1 MININFDFVISKNI
15 STDKPRG
22 KIMWQDWEGWDDWSR
37 VEFDGPL
44 AIYKPKDNRL
54 EWTWKDN
61 IKQGVE
67 TTYHTH
73 VMGEVDNNRGG
84 HNTFTQQ
91 VANVHTVEEYVNTTV
106 TVSYIG
112 DVNIGVDTKFEFD
125 YVAPNL
131 AAMHAKAK
139 AEVYAQAESRCRRKI
154 TITDMLL
161 ETFCPEVIIGRW
173 PRGVCGSNRATSLKS
188 YLCNVVCLPW
198 VAVVDVVWCPCAYC
212 RASDFIDRKVE
223 READRLA
230 NILTKQRVDEYWN
243 NKIADALREVDN
255 RIERRILAMNRTQ
268 EEQTNLL
275 REQNSLLRAFQQL
288 NMQQHSASSVMLNT
302 EQTVWPNYPN
312 STTAPRPANMI

>member
-1 MININFDFVISKNI
+1 
-15 STDKPRG
+15 
-22 KIMWQDWEGWDDWSR
+22 
-37 VEFDGPL
+37 
-44 AIYKPKDNRL
+44 
-54 EWTWKDN
+54 
-61 IKQGVE
+61 
-67 TTYHTH
+67 
-73 VMGEVDNNRGG
+73 
-84 HNTFTQQ
+84 
-91 VANVHTVEEYVNTTV
+91 
-106 TVSYIG
+106 
-112 DVNIGVDTKFEFD
+112 
-125 YVAPNL
+125 
-131 AAMHAKAK
+131 
-139 AEVYAQAESRCRRKI
+139 
-154 TITDMLL
+154 
-161 ETFCPEVIIGRW
+161 
-173 PRGVCGSNRATSLKS
+173 
-188 YLCNVVCLPW
+188 
-198 VAVVDVVWCPCAYC
+198 VDVVWCPCAYC